1 MQTRGE
7 AGIDR
12 QTNRHRKPNL
22 NKRLCWGLWVTR
34 KPKTVN
40 NTKEH
45 SDFRKPHQLLTKY
58 LSTFLFQGDSGGPL
72 VCKGVFHAIVSGGYK
87 CGIANKPGIYTLL
100 TKKYQSW
107 IKSQLAPSSG
117 NWDCKWFYRSA
128 SHLLLVVKCACRSI
142 LSADAADC
150 RKPVV
155 QLGHISVS

>member
-1 MQTRGE
+1 MQTQGE

-12 QTNRHRKPNL
+12 QTNRHRKPIL
-22 NKRLCWGLWVTR
+22 NKRLCWGLWVTE

-40 NTKEH
+40 NTKEN

-58 LSTFLFQGDSGGPL
+58 LSIFLFQGDSGGPL

-87 CGIANKPGIYTLL
+87 CGVANKPGIYTLL

-107 IKSQLAPSSG
+107 IKSQLAPSSA
-117 NWDCKWFYRSA
+117 NWDGKGFFRSA
-128 SHLLLVVKCACRSI
+128 SHLLLVKCAHRSI
-142 LSADAADC
+142 SSADAADC
-150 RKPVV
+150 REPVL